1 MSMEESMDYQKI
13 YDNLVQSRKNRLI
26 DGYVEKHHII
36 PKCLGGTDDKDNLV
50 ILTYR
55 EHFIA
60 HWLLVKIHKTHS
72 GINYAFLCMLRKQS
86 DGRMLNSRMF
96 ETIKKNFSKFKKL
109 YCTIENPG
117 KSENSRNAARKRMIE
132 KNPTSLHPEKNRTA
146 QPIRVY
152 FYDGRIEEF
161 RYAKELSLKYSIN
174 YGTVK
179 LILRNIQTDSKK
191 YGIQKIERIPK

>member
-1 MSMEESMDYQKI
+1 MEESMDYQKI

>member
-1 MSMEESMDYQKI
+1 MDYQKI
-13 YDNLVQSRKNRLI
+13 YDNLILSRGEQPLRQDEYYEN
-26 DGYVEKHHII
+26 HHII
-36 PKCLGGTDDKDNLV
+36 PKCLGGSDDKQNL
-50 ILTYR
+50 IYLTYR

-86 DGRMLNSRMF
+86 DGRILNSRMF

-117 KSENSRNAARKRMIE
+117 KSENSRNAARKRMTE
-132 KNPTSLHPEKNRTA
+132 KNPMTLHPEKNRTA

-152 FYDGRIEEF
+152 FYDGKIEEF
-161 RYAKELSLKYSIN
+161 RYAKELSIKYSIN

-179 LILRNIQTDSKK
+179 LILRNVQTDSKK
-191 YGIQKIERIPK
+191 YGIQKIERIS

>member
-1 MSMEESMDYQKI
+1 MDYQKI
-13 YDNLVQSRKNRLI
+13 YDNLVQSRKNRVI

-36 PKCLGGTDDKDNLV
+36 AKCLGGTDDKDNLV

-60 HWLLVKIHKTHS
+60 HWLLVKIYKNHS

-86 DGRMLNSRMF
+86 DGRILNSRMY

-109 YCTIENPG
+109 YCTIENSG
-117 KSENSRNAARKRMIE
+117 KSENSRNAARKRMTE
-132 KNPTSLHPEKNRTA
+132 RNPMTLHPEKNRTA

-152 FYDGRIEEF
+152 FYDGRVEEF
-161 RYAKELSLKYSIN
+161 KYAKELSLKYSIN

-179 LILRNIQTDSKK
+179 LILRNKQTGSKK
-191 YGIQKIERIPK
+191 YGIQKIERI

>member
-1 MSMEESMDYQKI
+1 MDYQKI
-13 YDNLVQSRKNRLI
+13 YDNLVQSRKNRVT
-26 DGYVEKHHII
+26 DKYVEKHHII

-72 GINYAFLCMLRKQS
+72 GINYTFLCMLRKQS
-86 DGRMLNSRMF
+86 DGRILNSRMF

-117 KSENSRNAARKRMIE
+117 KSENSRNAARKRMTE
-132 KNPTSLHPEKNRTA
+132 SNPMRLHPENNRTA

-161 RYAKELSLKYSIN
+161 TYAKQLSIKYSIN

-191 YGIQKIERIPK
+191 YGIQKIERMS